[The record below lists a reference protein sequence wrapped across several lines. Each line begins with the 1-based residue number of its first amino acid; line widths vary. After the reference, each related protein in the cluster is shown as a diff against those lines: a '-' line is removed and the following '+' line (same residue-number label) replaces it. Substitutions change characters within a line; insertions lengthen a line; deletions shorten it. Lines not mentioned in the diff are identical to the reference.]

1 MPLHPFDLL
10 HTLSLL
16 LLLLLLLPLHRIFS
30 MASPVAFRLQITRR
44 NLRPCTSRPWK
55 ITLDNATT
63 SIARKKRAQT
73 MTRGIGGSGVV
84 YVTRLHCQLQR
95 TTLYFLP
102 VSLPMPL
109 LMSDPAATLRAGTMR
124 GARKANLASGAW
136 GKGSNAQ
143 RWPRIQW
150 MCQKKQR
157 GNSRV
162 ETVTCLGS
170 ERELGGGFHV

>member
-1 MPLHPFDLL
+1 MPLHSFDLL

-16 LLLLLLLPLHRIFS
+16 LLLPLPLHRIFS

-73 MTRGIGGSGVV
+73 ITRGSGGSGVV
-84 YVTRLHCQLQR
+84 YVTRLQCQLQR

-109 LMSDPAATLRAGTMR
+109 LMSDPAATLRAGQNE
-124 GARKANLASGAW
+124 GCK
-136 GKGSNAQ
+136 KG
-143 RWPRIQW
+143 
-150 MCQKKQR
+150 
-157 GNSRV
+157 
-162 ETVTCLGS
+162 
-170 ERELGGGFHV
+170 ELGFRSLGERVKRAEVTTYPMDVPKKATRQF